1 MYKNLI
7 LTGMMGVGKST
18 IGSLLSKKLNM
29 NFIDL
34 DKSIEK
40 EESLSIKNIFKEKGE
55 KYFRALEEKIFLEK
69 FKEPNSVIALGGGS
83 FISLKIRNLVLK
95 NCKSFWL
102 DLDIRTLSS
111 RLSNSIK
118 RPLLSGNNIEE
129 NLYKI
134 YKDRKDLYGLA
145 DFKIDCNNI
154 DRTVIIKKITK
165 LYASK

>member
-40 EESLSIKNIFKEKGE
+40 KESLSIKNIFGNKGE
-55 KYFRALEEKIFLEK
+55 KYFRSLEEKVFLEK
-69 FKEPNSVIALGGGS
+69 FKEDNSVIALGGGS
-83 FISLKIRNLVLK
+83 FINHKIRDLVLK
-95 NCKSFWL
+95 KSISFWL
-102 DLDIRTLSS
+102 DLDIKTLSG
-111 RLSNSIK
+111 RLTNSTK
-118 RPLLSGNNIEE
+118 RPLLDGNNLKE

-134 YKDRKDLYGLA
+134 YKDRKDLYRLA
-145 DFKIDCNNI
+145 DFKIDCNNT
-154 DRTVIIKKITK
+154 DRTIIIKKIAE